1 MGASFRRRLFVASTR
16 KWETSSGS
24 SQPAAPRAR
33 NEDSMKKGPEDRV
46 SEDMRAEYDFSHGE
60 RGKYASR
67 NAEGSNVVV
76 LDPDVAAAFPNAE
89 AVNDALRKAA
99 GLD

>member
-1 MGASFRRRLFVASTR
+1 
-16 KWETSSGS
+16 
-24 SQPAAPRAR
+24 
-33 NEDSMKKGPEDRV
+33 MKKGPEDRV